1 MTVTV
6 SLIAA
11 AGLNNEIGKDNKL
24 PWHIPDDLKNFKAL
38 TSGKVIVMG
47 RKTWESLG
55 YKPLPNRHHVI
66 LTRKQGGVPDID
78 GVLNLKGDMGSVIEF
93 LKKEVA
99 KKDYPKE
106 IFIIGGAEI
115 YQQAMPYA
123 DKIYLSRV
131 EVKVEGADAFFP
143 EIDRDVFKLTY
154 NLTHCSKPESGIP
167 RWHYQIWKRDGH

>member
-66 LTRKQGGVPDID
+66 LTRKQGAVPDID

-93 LKKEVA
+93 LKKEVVE
-99 KKDYPKE
+99 KDYPKE

-131 EVKVEGADAFFP
+131 EVKVEVRMRSSLKSIGMS
-143 EIDRDVFKLTY
+143 L
-154 NLTHCSKPESGIP
+154 N
-167 RWHYQIWKRDGH
+167 

>member
-55 YKPLPNRHHVI
+55 CKPLPNRHHFV
-66 LTRKQGGVPDID
+66 LTRKPDDLPTMKGVIYC
-78 GVLNLKGDMGSVIEF
+78 KGKMEAFIEF
-93 LKKEVA
+93 LKITI
-99 KKDYPKE
+99 KDKDFPKE

-115 YQQAMPYA
+115 YCQALPYA

-131 EVKVEGADAFFP
+131 EAKVDGADAFFP
-143 EIDRDVFKLTY
+143 EIDRDVFKLAY
-154 NLTHCSKPESGIP
+154 NLTHCAKPESDIP
-167 RWHYQIWKRDGH
+167 RWHYQIWERDGH

>member
-55 YKPLPNRHHVI
+55 CKPLPNRHHVI

-93 LKKEVA
+93 LKKEVVE
-99 KKDYPKE
+99 KDYPKE

-131 EVKVEGADAFFP
+131 EVMVEGADAFFP
-143 EIDRDVFKLTY
+143 EIDRDEFNLTY

-167 RWHYQIWKRDGH
+167 RWHYQIWKRDGN

>member
-55 YKPLPNRHHVI
+55 CKPLPNRHHVI

-78 GVLNLKGDMGSVIEF
+78 GVLNLKGDMGSVIEL
-93 LKKEVA
+93 LKKEVVE
-99 KKDYPKE
+99 KDYPKE

-115 YQQAMPYA
+115 YQQALPYA

-131 EVKVEGADAFFP
+131 EVKMVGADAFFP

-154 NLTHCSKPESGIP
+154 NLTHCSKPESDIP
-167 RWHYQIWKRDGH
+167 RWHYQIWKRDGN

>member
-66 LTRKQGGVPDID
+66 LTRKHGGVPDID

-93 LKKEVA
+93 LKKEVVE
-99 KKDYPKE
+99 KDYPKE

-115 YQQAMPYA
+115 YRQALPYA

-131 EVKVEGADAFFP
+131 EAKVDGADAFFP
-143 EIDRDVFKLTY
+143 EIDRDVFKLVY

-167 RWHYQIWKRDGH
+167 RWHYQIWKRDGN

>member
-93 LKKEVA
+93 LKKEVVE
-99 KKDYPKE
+99 KDYPKE

-131 EVKVEGADAFFP
+131 EAKVEGADAFFP
-143 EIDRDVFKLTY
+143 EIDRDEFKLTY

-167 RWHYQIWKRDGH
+167 RWHYQIWKRDGN

>member
-1 MTVTV
+1 MTITV

-11 AGLNNEIGKDNKL
+11 VGLNNEIGKDNKL

-38 TSGKVIVMG
+38 TTGKVIVLG

-55 YKPLPNRHHVI
+55 CKPLPGRFHFV
-66 LTRKQGGVPDID
+66 LTRKPD
-78 GVLNLKGDMGSVIEF
+78 GVTPMKGVIGCKGNIGALIEYIKI
-93 LKKEVA
+93 LIKKE
-99 KKDYPKE
+99 DFPKE

-115 YQQAMPYA
+115 YRQALPYA

-131 EVKVEGADAFFP
+131 EAKVDGADAFFP
-143 EIDRDVFKLTY
+143 EIDRDEFKLAY

>member
-38 TSGKVIVMG
+38 TSGKVIVLG

-55 YKPLPNRHHVI
+55 CKPLPGRFHFV
-66 LTRKQGGVPDID
+66 LTRKPD
-78 GVLNLKGDMGSVIEF
+78 GVTPMKGVIGCKGNIGVVIEYIKI
-93 LKKEVA
+93 LIKKE
-99 KKDYPKE
+99 DFPKE
-106 IFIIGGAEI
+106 IFIIGGEEI
-115 YQQAMPYA
+115 YRQALPYA

-131 EVKVEGADAFFP
+131 EAKVDGADAFFP
-143 EIDRDVFKLTY
+143 EIDRDEFKLTY
-154 NLTHCSKPESGIP
+154 NLTHCSKPESDIP
-167 RWHYQIWKRDGH
+167 RWHYQIWERDGH

>member
-99 KKDYPKE
+99 EKDYPKE

-115 YQQAMPYA
+115 YHQAMPYA

-131 EVKVEGADAFFP
+131 EVKVEAADAFFP
-143 EIDRDVFKLTY
+143 EIDRDEFKLTY

-167 RWHYQIWKRDGH
+167 RWHYQIWKRDGN

>member
-55 YKPLPNRHHVI
+55 CKPLPNRHHVI

-93 LKKEVA
+93 LKKEVVE
-99 KKDYPKE
+99 KDYPKE

-115 YQQAMPYA
+115 YQQAMHYA

-131 EVKVEGADAFFP
+131 EVNVEGADAFFP

-154 NLTHCSKPESGIP
+154 NLTHCSKPESDIP
-167 RWHYQIWKRDGH
+167 RWHYQIWKRDGN

>member
-93 LKKEVA
+93 LKKEVVE
-99 KKDYPKE
+99 KDYPKE

-131 EVKVEGADAFFP
+131 EVKVEDADAFFP

-154 NLTHCSKPESGIP
+154 NLTHCSKPESDIP
-167 RWHYQIWKRDGH
+167 RWHYQIWKRDGN

>member
-24 PWHIPDDLKNFKAL
+24 PWRIPDDLKNFKAL

-93 LKKEVA
+93 LKKEVVE
-99 KKDYPKE
+99 KDYPKE
-106 IFIIGGAEI
+106 IFIIGGVEI

-131 EVKVEGADAFFP
+131 EVKVEDADAFFP
-143 EIDRDVFKLTY
+143 EIDRDEFKLTY

>member
-93 LKKEVA
+93 LKKEVVE
-99 KKDYPKE
+99 KDYPKE

-115 YQQAMPYA
+115 YQQAMPYT

-167 RWHYQIWKRDGH
+167 RWHYQIWKRDGN

>member
-47 RKTWESLG
+47 RKTRESLG
-55 YKPLPNRHHVI
+55 CKPLPNRHHVI

-78 GVLNLKGDMGSVIEF
+78 GVLNLKGDMGSVIEL
-93 LKKEVA
+93 LKKEVVE
-99 KKDYPKE
+99 KDYPKE

-115 YQQAMPYA
+115 YQQALPYA

-131 EVKVEGADAFFP
+131 EVKVVGADAFFP

-154 NLTHCSKPESGIP
+154 NLTHCSKPESDIP
-167 RWHYQIWKRDGH
+167 RWHYQIWKRDGN

>member
-93 LKKEVA
+93 LKKEVVE
-99 KKDYPKE
+99 KDYPKE

-123 DKIYLSRV
+123 DEIYLSRV

-154 NLTHCSKPESGIP
+154 NLTHCSKPESAIP
-167 RWHYQIWKRDGH
+167 RWHYQIWKRDGN

>member
-115 YQQAMPYA
+115 YQQALPYA

-131 EVKVEGADAFFP
+131 EAKVDGADAFFP
-143 EIDRDVFKLTY
+143 EIDRDEFKLVY

-167 RWHYQIWKRDGH
+167 RWHYQIWKRDGN

>member
-55 YKPLPNRHHVI
+55 CKPLPNRHHVI

-78 GVLNLKGDMGSVIEF
+78 GVLNLKGDMGSVIEL
-93 LKKEVA
+93 LKKEVVE
-99 KKDYPKE
+99 KDYPKE

-131 EVKVEGADAFFP
+131 EVNVEGADAFFP

-154 NLTHCSKPESGIP
+154 NLTHCSKPESDIP
-167 RWHYQIWKRDGH
+167 RWHYQIWKRDGN